1 MRLGG
6 ADNTKGSQE
15 EKEDV
20 KGAKGKKGDKEA
32 KEEKSNATASKEL
45 KAVKGAKGVKG
56 VKGVKVVK
64 GEAGGASGV
73 PAIPG
78 MPDIGGMISPEFIKS
93 LRKNV
98 QAADEIAKMKYTST
112 NILKKTKGLLDTYQP
127 LITPVANTFTK
138 LPCTA
143 AQKYAEMVCQPTIAL
158 QHGLKYL
165 FQVAQRGGRRY
176 THENYNVIYDPVY
189 QRNVPLTSSKG
200 RAVLMAYYGYVMY
213 QSGQQD

>member
-6 ADNTKGSQE
+6 VKNTKVIQE
-15 EKEDV
+15 
-20 KGAKGKKGDKEA
+20 GRGD
-32 KEEKSNATASKEL
+32 T
-45 KAVKGAKGVKG
+45 VGDKGVKG
-56 VKGVKVVK
+56 DTMGGKEEIKADVAGEKGPGEK
-64 GEAGGASGV
+64 GKKDNLKGDAGGASGV

-78 MPDIGGMISPEFIKS
+78 MPDIGGMIPPEFVKS
-93 LRKNV
+93 LRKNI
-98 QAADEIAKMKYTST
+98 QAADEIAQMKDTSMS
-112 NILKKTKGLLDTYQP
+112 ILKKTKGLLDSYQP
-127 LITPVANTFTK
+127 LITPIANTFTR

-143 AQKYAEMVCQPTIAL
+143 ARKYADMVCQPTIAL

-176 THENYNVIYDPVY
+176 THENYNMIYDPVY

-213 QSGQQD
+213 QGGHTV